1 MALGGWSLI
10 DYKCLRHMN
19 VEHQANT
26 ALGQDQE
33 RGWSPPGRRRRW
45 LEPFV
50 LVLLADGVAHGY
62 ALIGRLNALGVAPGG
77 VDAGALYRTLR
88 DLEMGEL
95 VASRWST
102 PSSGAPRRE
111 YVLTGAGRARLA
123 EWAQVMHDRARLV
136 DEFMAAYGRSID
148 GAEPSAPTKT
158 GR

>member
-1 MALGGWSLI
+1 MALGGQSI
-10 DYKCLRHMN
+10 NDYKCFRHMDD
-19 VEHQANT
+19 ERHANT
-26 ALGQDQE
+26 AQGQDQE

-45 LEPFV
+45 LEPFL

-88 DLEMGEL
+88 DLEMGGL

-102 PSSGAPRRE
+102 PNSGAPRRE

-136 DEFMAAYGRSID
+136 DEFMAAYGRSIN
-148 GAEPSAPTKT
+148 GAEPGAPTET
-158 GR
+158 EP